1 MDLRNLLWW
10 WWTAPAGLA
19 VFGCM
24 CSLAGVTRAQ
34 RAVWVTARV
43 VEVHPPGHGES
54 GERGIPVTIVYQ
66 DPGSGREFRLRH
78 ENRRGDRVLVAWVGQ
93 EFPVRFPR
101 RRPER
106 FLLMLD
112 SEGRTSGTGGPNC
125 MVILLVLGLVVQSF
139 FAWGWEW
146 GLICVGGLLLLVVAL
161 SRDGAY
167 ARDRAARLAEGAT
180 VQGRV
185 VGVTRDVHSDGEGG
199 ESVSHACVLA
209 FTTHEGVEVTAL
221 CTQGIRNIAG
231 SLGREVAVRYAV
243 ADPSLLTADPDHER
257 RERAVHIRFVATLL
271 VAGTAAIGL
280 GGYCLH
286 HPWPFT

>member
-10 WWTAPAGLA
+10 WWTVPAGLA
-19 VFGCM
+19 AVGYA
-24 CSLAGVTRAQ
+24 CSLAGLTRAQ

-54 GERGIPVTIVYQ
+54 GERGIPVTIAYQ
-66 DPGSGREFRLRH
+66 DPRTGREFRLRH

-139 FAWGWEW
+139 FAWGRPW
-146 GLICVGGLLLLVVAL
+146 GLICVGVLLLLVAAL

-167 ARDRAARLAEGAT
+167 ARARAAQLAEGVT

-185 VGVTRDVHSDGEGG
+185 VAVTEDVHTDGEGG

-209 FTTHEGVEVTAL
+209 FTTHEGAEVTAL
-221 CTQGIRNIAG
+221 CTRGIPDVAR
-231 SLGREVAVRYAV
+231 SLGRQVAVRYAP
-243 ADPSLLTADPDHER
+243 ADPSLLTADPDHEH
-257 RERAVHIRFVATLL
+257 RERVSHIRFVSTLL

-280 GGYCLH
+280 GGFCLH
-286 HPWPFT
+286 HSWPFT

>member
-1 MDLRNLLWW
+1 MDLQKMLGLWW
-10 WWTAPAGLA
+10 TVPAGLA
-19 VFGCM
+19 LVGYA
-24 CSLAGVTRAQ
+24 CSLAGLTRPQ

-54 GERGIPVTIVYQ
+54 GKHGIPVTIVYQ
-66 DPGSGREFRLRH
+66 DPGTGREFRLRH
-78 ENRRGDRVLVAWVGQ
+78 ENKRGDRVQVAWVGQ

-106 FLLMLD
+106 FHLMLD

-139 FAWGWEW
+139 FVWGWQW

-161 SRDGAY
+161 SRDGEY
-167 ARDRAARLAEGAT
+167 ARARAAQLAEGVT

-185 VGVTRDVHSDGEGG
+185 VAVTRDVYTDGEGS
-199 ESVSHACVLA
+199 ESVSHASVVA

-221 CTQGIRNIAG
+221 CAQGIRNIAG
-231 SLGREVAVRYAV
+231 SLGRDIPLRYAP
-243 ADPSLLTADPDHER
+243 ADPYLLTADPDHER
-257 RERAVHIRFVATLL
+257 RERTSNNRFVTTLL
-271 VAGTAAIGL
+271 VTGIAAIGV

-286 HPWPFT
+286 HPWPLT

>member
-1 MDLRNLLWW
+1 MDVRTMLGLWW
-10 WWTAPAGLA
+10 TVPAGLA
-19 VFGCM
+19 LVGYAG
-24 CSLAGVTRAQ
+24 SLAGLTRPQ

-54 GERGIPVTIVYQ
+54 GNHGIPVTIVYQ
-66 DPGSGREFRLRH
+66 DPGTGREFTLRH

-93 EFPVRFPR
+93 EFLVRFPR

-106 FLLMLD
+106 FYLMLD

-139 FAWGWEW
+139 FTWGWQW
-146 GLICVGGLLLLVVAL
+146 GLICAGGLLLLVAVL
-161 SRDGAY
+161 SRDSEYVRA
-167 ARDRAARLAEGAT
+167 RAARLAAGVT

-185 VGVTRDVHSDGEGG
+185 VAVTRDVHSDGEGG
-199 ESVSHACVLA
+199 ESVSHASVVA

-221 CTQGIRNIAG
+221 CTQGIRNIAR
-231 SLGREVAVRYAV
+231 SLGRDLPVRYAP

-257 RERAVHIRFVATLL
+257 HERTWNIRFIATLL
-271 VAGTAAIGL
+271 VAGTAAIGM
-280 GGYCLH
+280 GAYCLH
-286 HPWPFT
+286 HPWPLT

>member
-1 MDLRNLLWW
+1 MDLQKLFGLWW
-10 WWTAPAGLA
+10 TVPAGLA
-19 VFGCM
+19 LVGYA
-24 CSLAGVTRAQ
+24 CSLAGLTRPQ

-54 GERGIPVTIVYQ
+54 GNDGIPVTIVYQ
-66 DPGSGREFRLRH
+66 DPDTGREFRLRH

-106 FLLMLD
+106 FYLMLD

-125 MVILLVLGLVVQSF
+125 MVFLLVLGLVVQSF
-139 FAWGWEW
+139 FAWGWQW

-167 ARDRAARLAEGAT
+167 ARARAAQLAEGVT
-180 VQGRV
+180 VRGRV
-185 VGVTRDVHSDGEGG
+185 VAVTRDVHSDGEGG
-199 ESVSHACVLA
+199 ESISHASVVA

-221 CTQGIRNIAG
+221 CTQGIRNIAR
-231 SLGREVAVRYAV
+231 SLGRGIPLRYAP
-243 ADPSLLTADPDHER
+243 ADPSLLTAEPDHER
-257 RERAVHIRFVATLL
+257 RERTSQIRFVVSLL
-271 VAGTAAIGL
+271 VTGLAAIGM
-280 GGYCLH
+280 GAYCLH
-286 HPWPFT
+286 HPWPLT

>member
-10 WWTAPAGLA
+10 WWTVPAGLA
-19 VFGCM
+19 LVGYA
-24 CSLAGVTRAQ
+24 CSLAGLTRAQ

-66 DPGSGREFRLRH
+66 DPGTGREFRLRH

-101 RRPER
+101 RRPDR

-125 MVILLVLGLVVQSF
+125 MVMLLVLGLVVQSF
-139 FAWGWEW
+139 FAWGPQW

-161 SRDGAY
+161 SRDSAY
-167 ARDRAARLAEGAT
+167 ARARAAQLAGGVT

-185 VGVTRDVHSDGEGG
+185 VAVTQDVHSDGEGG

-221 CTQGIRNIAG
+221 CSRGISDVAR
-231 SLGREVAVRYAV
+231 SLGREVAVRYAPD
-243 ADPSLLTADPDHER
+243 DPSLLTTDPDHEH
-257 RERAVHIRFVATLL
+257 RERASHIRFVSALL

-280 GGYCLH
+280 GVLCLH
-286 HPWPFT
+286 HSWPFT

>member
-1 MDLRNLLWW
+1 MDVQKWLGLWW
-10 WWTAPAGLA
+10 TLPAGLA
-19 VFGCM
+19 LVGYA
-24 CSLAGVTRAQ
+24 CSLAGLTRPQ

-54 GERGIPVTIVYQ
+54 GTNGIPVTIVYQ
-66 DPGSGREFRLRH
+66 DPGTGREFRLRH
-78 ENRRGDRVLVAWVGQ
+78 ENKRGDRVLAAWVGQ

-106 FLLMLD
+106 FYLMLD
-112 SEGRTSGTGGPNC
+112 SEGRKSGVGAPNC

-139 FAWGWEW
+139 FVWGWQW

-161 SRDGAY
+161 SRDSAY
-167 ARDRAARLAEGAT
+167 ARARAAQLAESVT

-185 VGVTRDVHSDGEGG
+185 VAVTEDISSDGEGG
-199 ESVSHACVLA
+199 ESVSHASVVA

-221 CTQGIRNIAG
+221 CTQGIRDVAK
-231 SLGREVAVRYAV
+231 SLGRDVPVRYAP

-257 RERAVHIRFVATLL
+257 RERMWNIRFFATLL
-271 VAGTAAIGL
+271 VSGIVAIGL
-280 GGYCLH
+280 GAYCLH

>member
-10 WWTAPAGLA
+10 WWTLPAGLA
-19 VFGCM
+19 SVGYACA
-24 CSLAGVTRAQ
+24 LAGLTRAQ

-54 GERGIPVTIVYQ
+54 GERGIPVTVVYQ
-66 DPGSGREFRLRH
+66 DPGTGREFRLRH

-139 FAWGWEW
+139 FAWDWQR
-146 GLICVGGLLLLVVAL
+146 GLICVGCLLLLVVAL

-167 ARDRAARLAEGAT
+167 ARARAAQLADGVT
-180 VQGRV
+180 VQGSV
-185 VGVTRDVHSDGEGG
+185 VAVTQDVHADGEGG

-209 FTTHEGVEVTAL
+209 FITHEGVEVTAL
-221 CTQGIRNIAG
+221 CSRGIADIGR
-231 SLGREVAVRYAV
+231 SLGREVAVRYAP
-243 ADPSLLTADPDHER
+243 ADPSLFTTDPDHEH
-257 RERAVHIRFVATLL
+257 RERASHVRFVSTLL
-271 VAGTAAIGL
+271 VAGSAAIGL
-280 GGYCLH
+280 GVLCLRH
-286 HPWPFT
+286 SCPFT

>member
-1 MDLRNLLWW
+1 MDLQKLLGLWW
-10 WWTAPAGLA
+10 TVPAGLA
-19 VFGCM
+19 LVGYA
-24 CSLAGVTRAQ
+24 CSLAGLTRPQ

-54 GERGIPVTIVYQ
+54 GNDGIPVTIVYQ
-66 DPGSGREFRLRH
+66 DPDTGREFRLRH

-106 FLLMLD
+106 FSLMLD

-125 MVILLVLGLVVQSF
+125 MVFLLVLGLVVQSF
-139 FAWGWEW
+139 FAWGWQW

-167 ARDRAARLAEGAT
+167 VRARAAQLAEGVT
-180 VQGRV
+180 VRGRV
-185 VGVTRDVHSDGEGG
+185 VAVTRDVHSDAEGG
-199 ESVSHACVLA
+199 ESISHASVVA

-221 CTQGIRNIAG
+221 CTQGIRNIAR
-231 SLGREVAVRYAV
+231 SLGRDIPLRYAP

-257 RERAVHIRFVATLL
+257 RERTSQIRFVLSLL
-271 VAGTAAIGL
+271 AMGIGAIGV
-280 GGYCLH
+280 GAYRLH
-286 HPWPFT
+286 HPWPLT

>member
-1 MDLRNLLWW
+1 MDLQKILGLWW
-10 WWTAPAGLA
+10 TVPAGLA
-19 VFGCM
+19 VVGYA
-24 CSLAGVTRAQ
+24 CSLAGLTRPQ

-54 GERGIPVTIVYQ
+54 GNHGIPVTIAYQ
-66 DPGSGREFRLRH
+66 DPGTGREFRLRH
-78 ENRRGDRVLVAWVGQ
+78 ENKRGDRVLVAWVGQ

-106 FLLMLD
+106 FSLMLD
-112 SEGRTSGTGGPNC
+112 SEGRTSGAGGPNC
-125 MVILLVLGLVVQSF
+125 MVLLLVLGLVVQSF
-139 FAWGWEW
+139 FVWGWQW
-146 GLICVGGLLLLVVAL
+146 GLICVGGLLLAVVAL
-161 SRDGAY
+161 SRDGEYVRA
-167 ARDRAARLAEGAT
+167 RAAQLAEGVT

-185 VGVTRDVHSDGEGG
+185 IAVTSDVHSDGEGG
-199 ESVSHACVLA
+199 ESVSHASVVT

-221 CTQGIRNIAG
+221 CTQGIPEVAK
-231 SLGREVAVRYAV
+231 SLGRAIPLRYAP

-257 RERAVHIRFVATLL
+257 RERLWNIRFIATLL
-271 VAGTAAIGL
+271 IAGIVAIGV

>member
-1 MDLRNLLWW
+1 MDLQGMLGLWW
-10 WWTAPAGLA
+10 TVPAGLA
-19 VFGCM
+19 LVGYA
-24 CSLAGVTRAQ
+24 CSLAGLTRPQ

-43 VEVHPPGHGES
+43 VEVHPPRHGES
-54 GERGIPVTIVYQ
+54 GNRGIAVTIVYH
-66 DPGSGREFRLRH
+66 DPGTGREFRLRH

-106 FLLMLD
+106 FHLMLD
-112 SEGRTSGTGGPNC
+112 SEGRTSGVGGPNC

-139 FAWGWEW
+139 FTWGWQW
-146 GLICVGGLLLLVVAL
+146 GLICAGGLLLLVVAL
-161 SRDGAY
+161 SRDAEY
-167 ARDRAARLAEGAT
+167 DRDRAAQLVSGVT

-185 VGVTRDVHSDGEGG
+185 VAVTRDVHSDGEGS
-199 ESVSHACVLA
+199 ESVSHACVVA
-209 FTTHEGVEVTAL
+209 FTTREGVEVTAL
-221 CTQGIRNIAG
+221 CAQGIRNIAG
-231 SLGREVAVRYAV
+231 SLGRDIPLRYAP

-257 RERAVHIRFVATLL
+257 RERTSHIRFVATLL
-271 VAGTAAIGL
+271 ITGIVAIGT

>member
-1 MDLRNLLWW
+1 MDMGNLLSW
-10 WWTAPAGLA
+10 WWTVPAGLA
-19 VFGCM
+19 VFGYA
-24 CSLAGVTRAQ
+24 CSLAGLTRPQ

-54 GERGIPVTIVYQ
+54 GERGIPVTIAYQ
-66 DPGSGREFRLRH
+66 DPGTGREFRLRH

-106 FLLMLD
+106 FLLMLE

-125 MVILLVLGLVVQSF
+125 MVMLLVLGLVVQSF
-139 FAWGWEW
+139 FVLDWQW

-167 ARDRAARLAEGAT
+167 ARARAARLAAGVT

-185 VGVTRDVHSDGEGG
+185 VAVTQDVHSDGEGG

-221 CTQGIRNIAG
+221 CARGIRNIPR

-243 ADPSLLTADPDHER
+243 ADPSLLTTDPDHEH
-257 RERAVHIRFVATLL
+257 RERVSHISFVVTLL

-280 GGYCLH
+280 GLYCLH